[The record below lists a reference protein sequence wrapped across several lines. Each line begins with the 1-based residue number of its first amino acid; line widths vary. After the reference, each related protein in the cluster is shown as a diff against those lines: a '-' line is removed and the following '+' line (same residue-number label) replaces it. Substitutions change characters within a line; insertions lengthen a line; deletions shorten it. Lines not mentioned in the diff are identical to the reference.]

1 MPPRDGYH
9 HFTACRI
16 ADSMRTS
23 VLPGFISPN
32 QQHPDRT
39 PHGDLQRA
47 GPIRSAISDRNQ
59 YRNLLTMASSRR
71 QTRSRVAPK
80 LVAPRAHFTLAFTP
94 RRRSQHVRT
103 DDGRRTMVR
112 YFARSEMSRERN
124 QSVSQSVISRSRPAL
139 TPPPARSPAP
149 PLPVKHK
156 YRVLAPG
163 GYSIVALRTEPSFP
177 PCGDREISVGDLSF
191 LSFLSRSSAVK
202 IAISVAFLS

>member
-47 GPIRSAISDRNQ
+47 GPIRSAISPDDGLFTSSDPFPRRAQ
-59 YRNLLTMASSRR
+59 IGRASSTFH
-71 QTRSRVAPK
+71 TRIHTTETVTTCT
-80 LVAPRAHFTLAFTP
+80 H
-94 RRRSQHVRT
+94 RRRTTYNGPV
-103 DDGRRTMVR
+103 
-112 YFARSEMSRERN
+112 FCEMSRERN
-124 QSVSQSVISRSRPAL
+124 
-139 TPPPARSPAP
+139 
-149 PLPVKHK
+149 
-156 YRVLAPG
+156 
-163 GYSIVALRTEPSFP
+163 RTEPSFP

>member
-9 HFTACRI
+9 ITTSPHAELQIACAPPYCRALSAPTNNIRIGRRTAIC
-16 ADSMRTS
+16 S
-23 VLPGFISPN
+23 VQVRLG
-32 QQHPDRT
+32 QQSR
-39 PHGDLQRA
+39 
-47 GPIRSAISDRNQ
+47 
-59 YRNLLTMASSRR
+59 LTMASSRR

-80 LVAPRAHFTLAFTP
+80 LVTPRAHFTLAFTP

-112 YFARSEMSRERN
+112 YFARYREKE
-124 QSVSQSVISRSRPAL
+124 IHRS
-139 TPPPARSPAP
+139 T
-149 PLPVKHK
+149 K
-156 YRVLAPG
+156 
-163 GYSIVALRTEPSFP
+163 PSFP